1 MSKITI
7 NLNATRSFPI
17 AFHVGSN
24 HDGDDNHNKE
34 KTPLK
39 ETIISNLV
47 VNPK

>member
-7 NLNATRSFPI
+7 NLNATGSFPI

-24 HDGDDNHNKE
+24 HDGDDNHNTE
-34 KTPLK
+34 KTLSK
-39 ETIISNLV
+39 ETIIGNLV